1 MQGQRETAMIP
12 SDEFKQAM
20 RHLAGGV
27 TIIATEHEGCRTGMA
42 ATTVC
47 SVSADPPTIL
57 ICINAGSSAHEPIR
71 ESGRFS
77 VNLLASG
84 QDDIARR
91 FSGETGVRG
100 EERFAEGEWSPL
112 VTGAP
117 VLESALAG
125 LDCRVTEVVRMATHS
140 VFFGAVVGV
149 ASRAAAKPLI
159 YAHGTYG
166 TFSQEGAGLWW

>member
-1 MQGQRETAMIP
+1 MISA
-12 SDEFKQAM
+12 SDFKQAM

-27 TIIATEHEGCRTGMA
+27 TIIATEHEGYRSGMA
-42 ATTVC
+42 ATAVC

-57 ICINAGSSAHEPIR
+57 ICINSNASAHEPIR
-71 ESGRFS
+71 KSRRFS
-77 VNLLASG
+77 VNLLASS

-91 FSGETGVRG
+91 FSGETGIRG
-100 EERFAEGEWSPL
+100 EERFTMGSWAPL

-117 VLESALAG
+117 ILESALAG

-149 ASRAAAKPLI
+149 ASRPAAKPLI

-166 TFSQEGAGLWW
+166 TFSPEGAGL

>member
-1 MQGQRETAMIP
+1 MQRQCNRP
-12 SDEFKQAM
+12 RVPPDEFKQAM

-27 TIIATEHEGCRTGMA
+27 TIIATEHEGRRTGLA
-42 ATTVC
+42 ATAVC

-57 ICINAGSSAHEPIR
+57 ICINSGASAHEPIR

-91 FSGETGVRG
+91 FSGEMGIRG
-100 EERFAEGEWSPL
+100 EERFTVGTWAPL
-112 VTGAP
+112 VTGTP

-149 ASRAAAKPLI
+149 ASRAIAGPLM
-159 YAHGTYG
+159 YAHARYG
-166 TFSQEGAGLWW
+166 GVAPQVASLWW

>member
-1 MQGQRETAMIP
+1 MVP

-42 ATTVC
+42 ATAVC

-57 ICINAGSSAHEPIR
+57 ICINSNASAHEPIR
-71 ESGRFS
+71 KSERFS

-91 FSGETGVRG
+91 FSGETGIRG
-100 EERFAEGEWSPL
+100 EERFSTGVWAPL

-117 VLESALAG
+117 VLDSALAG
-125 LDCRVTEVVRMATHS
+125 LDCRVTEVMRMATHS

-166 TFSQEGAGLWW
+166 TFAPEGAGLWW